1 MSQAAPNLRPAS
13 ANQPPGPRWP
23 RGHIG
28 TVLDTGKLRPIMYRP
43 SLIWSWDKLDVLP
56 VIPVFNIASA
66 LGVPFIDKTI
76 RVEELG
82 KAIVAG
88 LADEGVR
95 GVQRFP
101 EMESLAKGLELPA

>member
-1 MSQAAPNLRPAS
+1 MRTLALAPTHS
-13 ANQPPGPRWP
+13 GPSLALALILAQSRALI
-23 RGHIG
+23 RF
-28 TVLDTGKLRPIMYRP
+28 RP

-101 EMESLAKGLELPA
+101 EMEDLAKGLELPAAA